1 MIFATLVLLY
11 LTDRSVSGITL
22 DFRSGSKQGKMISI
36 THRRIITRQTD
47 EAMSMNQK
55 IDLSVLIGEI

>member
-11 LTDRSVSGITL
+11 LTDRSVSGIIL
-22 DFRSGSKQGKMISI
+22 GFRLGSKQGKMVFI
-36 THRRIITRQTD
+36 THRRIIARQTD

-55 IDLSVLIGEI
+55 IDLSVFDW